1 MALYHAVVY
10 EPLDSP
16 VERLPTD
23 LMTSQFHEFE
33 ELVMRYA
40 LGMHHLA
47 E

>member
-1 MALYHAVVY
+1 MALYHAMVY

-40 LGMHHLA
+40 LATQHLA